1 VAHSADLSP
10 AAEQDRPGLWLGRTR
25 LLDLEDPKLRLRVQA
40 LTQLCK
46 NEREKAVALYRFVKR
61 LPIAKRF
68 KFGLSTARKVMEAGR
83 GDADEKAA
91 LLVAMLRIANIP
103 ARLRYVTMRGEILR
117 GVISGV
123 TQADRPVLE
132 VWLPGGWQ
140 QTDTYIHD
148 ASTMAAARQRLK
160 DLGWEWGYGIHVEGR
175 ILWDGHESAFA
186 GGVPDAENPMVVRE
200 VGLFHDP
207 YDHLVSSAF
216 RRRHTPW
223 LRLLRWNMLAP
234 MMDRAWRRLREETA
248 SPRAPSRRPS

>member
-1 VAHSADLSP
+1 VAHPADPSS
-10 AAEQDRPGLWLGRTR
+10 AAEQDRPGRWLGGTR

-46 NEREKAVALYRFVKR
+46 NDREKAVALYRYVKH
-61 LPIAKRF
+61 LPIAKRC
-68 KFGLSTARKVMEAGR
+68 KIGLSTARKVMDAGR
-83 GDADEKAA
+83 GDAAEKATLA
-91 LLVAMLRIANIP
+91 VAMLRIANIP

-117 GVISGV
+117 GVINGV
-123 TQADRPVLE
+123 GQADRPLLE
-132 VWLPGGWQ
+132 VWLGERWQ

-148 ASTMAAARQRLK
+148 AATMAAARQRLK

-186 GGVPDAENPMVVRE
+186 GGVPDVENPMVVRE

-207 YDHLVSSAF
+207 YDHMVSGAF

-223 LRLLRWNMLAP
+223 LRLLRWNILAP
-234 MMDRAWRRLREETA
+234 MMDRAWRKLREETA
-248 SPRAPSRRPS
+248 PPRAPSRKPS